1 MRGPRMR
8 GRPDGGGKDDACP
21 GDGGSVNVGPA
32 VLCSS
37 LAFEI
42 IWCLRPDFFV
52 RRCALISPLISA
64 RKRAMV
70 SMLTATPTVA
80 SNSRISRSD
89 APFCRS
95 SMMPSFIGIS
105 FACRIG
111 DGRVNAR
118 TASRKRWVRAAMS
131 VRSLILLAGVQRQ
144 GGFHS
149 MATG

>member
-1 MRGPRMR
+1 
-8 GRPDGGGKDDACP
+8 
-21 GDGGSVNVGPA
+21 
-32 VLCSS
+32 
-37 LAFEI
+37 
-42 IWCLRPDFFV
+42 
-52 RRCALISPLISA
+52 
-64 RKRAMV
+64 MV

-118 TASRKRWVRAAMS
+118 TASRKRCVRAAMS
-131 VRSLILLAGVQRQ
+131 VRSFILLAGVQ
-144 GGFHS
+144 GEVGFRS

>member
-1 MRGPRMR
+1 
-8 GRPDGGGKDDACP
+8 
-21 GDGGSVNVGPA
+21 
-32 VLCSS
+32 
-37 LAFEI
+37 
-42 IWCLRPDFFV
+42 
-52 RRCALISPLISA
+52 
-64 RKRAMV
+64 MV

-118 TASRKRWVRAAMS
+118 TASRKRCVRAAMS

-144 GGFHS
+144 VGFRS